1 MDKIIHTSTFIHKMR
16 LLFISFLI
24 FISAISNIASA
35 TFSVV
40 IIEDIEDFTDPNS
53 PVKSITAIEKDERIF
68 VKIHLYTIPDEVSE
82 GVEKMRF
89 QVSVKDKYLLYE
101 FCSEKRVDQVISFSF
116 PKCDLEKISGRIEML
131 HTKEELSD
139 AVTYYFFSIEDFLK
153 KSNKPDEE
161 SKDVEKMQFHVSA
174 KDEYLLYEFCS
185 KDAVICSI
193 FSIGNFLKKS
203 NK

>member
-1 MDKIIHTSTFIHKMR
+1 MR

-35 TFSVV
+35 TFSLV
-40 IIEDIEDFTDPNS
+40 IIEDFTDPNS

-89 QVSVKDKYLLYE
+89 HVSVEDKYLLYE

-116 PKCDLEKISGRIEML
+116 PKCDLEKISGKIEML

-139 AVTYYFFSIEDFLK
+139 AVTYYVFSIEDFLK
-153 KSNKPDEE
+153 KSNKPDEV
-161 SKDVEKMQFHVSA
+161 SNDVEKMQFHVSA

-203 NK
+203 INEQKNIDSK